1 MGFPAA
7 LPARAYIGDMKIFK
21 LTILERYFL
30 REILQALLAVLL
42 VLVLIMLS
50 NKLTRFLKNAATG
63 EWPTDVVLPMLGLAT
78 VSSLTLVMP
87 MAVFLAVIL
96 AVGRFYK
103 DSEMTVINGCG
114 ISTLRLYR
122 PLGMMA
128 LTLAIVMGTL
138 SFYIIPITK
147 QTTAYL
153 QDQAEKTS
161 EITGISPGRFQES
174 SDGKRIIYVEKTDDK
189 TETVENIFVHSR
201 SKDGKQSLLT
211 AKSAYQYTEEGTGD
225 TLIMMN
231 DGYRYTGIPGETNYR
246 ATQFELHWIRA
257 SEGEQG
263 NVRLEYE
270 TKPTLTLLNSDDH
283 FDMAEFHWRLAMM
296 LSPVLFTLLGLP
308 LGRLNQREGR
318 YGRIMVG
325 VLIYIIYF
333 KLLRVGQVMLERESI
348 PGWIGLWW
356 VHFGLL
362 GYLGWSLFKETRVR
376 SGGWLARRRLA
387 RAA

>member
-1 MGFPAA
+1 MN
-7 LPARAYIGDMKIFK
+7 IFK
-21 LTILERYFL
+21 FTILDRYFI
-30 REILQALLAVLL
+30 RDILQALLAVLL
-42 VLVLIMLS
+42 VLVLILLS

-63 EWPTDVVLPMLGLAT
+63 EWPTDVVLPMLGLTA
-78 VSSLTLVMP
+78 VSSMTLVMP

-122 PLGMMA
+122 PLGLMA
-128 LTLAIVMGTL
+128 LALAIVMGTL
-138 SFYIIPITK
+138 SFYVIPVTK
-147 QTTAYL
+147 RTVAYL
-153 QDQAEKTS
+153 QDQAEKSS
-161 EITGISPGRFQES
+161 EIAGISPGRFQES
-174 SDGKRIIYVEKTDDK
+174 GDGSRVIYVEKNNDDD
-189 TETVENIFVHSR
+189 EMVENIFVYSLG
-201 SKDGKQSLLT
+201 KDGKQSLMT
-211 AKSAYQYTEEGTGD
+211 AKSAYQHIEDGTGD
-225 TLIMMN
+225 TLIMLN
-231 DGYRYTGIPGETNYR
+231 NGYRYTGTPGKTNFR
-246 ATQFELHWIRA
+246 ATQYELHWIRA
-257 SEGEQG
+257 AEGEQG

-270 TKPTLTLLNSDDH
+270 TKPTLTLLQSDDP
-283 FDMAEFHWRLAMM
+283 FDKAELHWRLAMM

-308 LGRLNQREGR
+308 LGRLKRHEGR

-333 KLLRVGQVMLERESI
+333 KTLRVGLVLLENESV

-362 GYLGWSLFKETRVR
+362 GYLGWSLFRETRVS
-376 SGGWLARRRLA
+376 SGGWWARRRLA